1 MLVYQRVSPIDSPS
15 GGFPVEKMG
24 KSSSTTQQIHG
35 VLSTGHEHGQI
46 SLGAHREVTVFIHL
60 NSQIFE
66 SLLPCLDEFGEDF
79 GGSLVVGV
87 SFHHHQLLLALLE
100 MTHEN
105 IHIISQRMM
114 IVPVDLPF
122 LDISGG
128 FTGKQNIKP
137 SRKSVLVWPGLINET
152 LPELLMETCTWRSGG
167 RQHRHAAWDLHR
179 GLLRELAKTFDAFD
193 FSLQWCGCPVDFDD
207 MWGGEIWGQNM
218 PKHRSVASIFPK

>member
-1 MLVYQRVSPIDSPS
+1 MLVYQRVTPIDSPS

-105 IHIISQRMM
+105 IHIISQCMM

-128 FTGKQNIKP
+128 FTRKHPETEHQTIKKVCPCLARSDQRNTARAAHGNVHVKQWWA
-137 SRKSVLVWPGLINET
+137 ST
-152 LPELLMETCTWRSGG
+152 QT
-167 RQHRHAAWDLHR
+167 R
-179 GLLRELAKTFDAFD
+179 GLRPPPGASARIGEDLRCIRFL
-193 FSLQWCGCPVDFDD
+193 SPVVWMSFGFDD
-207 MWGGEIWGQNM
+207 M
-218 PKHRSVASIFPK
+218 